1 MRKLLVILFALIV
14 AVPAFSQTAKAPAK
28 KKKFNLANR
37 AADHFLLQ
45 FSRDSWS
52 GAADSVNSRIK
63 SFSKG
68 FNTYIMYDLPFKSD
82 QRFSVGLGIGIS
94 TSSIGFKKTN
104 VDIAGHTTLLA
115 FTAVDSLDHYK
126 KYKLATSYLEIP
138 LELRFTANPDQ
149 PGKTFKIAIGAK
161 VGTLLN
167 AHTKGKTLQDGTGA
181 TLSSSIDKI
190 STKSYFNSTRLAG
203 TARIGYSYFSLFASY
218 NFTTIFKDAVAP
230 NTKLLQLGITFS
242 GL

>member
-1 MRKLLVILFALIV
+1 MRKLLVVLFAFVV
-14 AVPAFSQTAKAPAK
+14 AVPAFSQTTTPK
-28 KKKFNLANR
+28 KKKFNLAGR

-45 FSRDSWS
+45 FSRDSWT

-68 FNTYIMYDLPFKSD
+68 FNTYIMYDMPFKSN
-82 QRFSVGLGIGIS
+82 QRFSIGLGLGIS
-94 TSSIGFKKTN
+94 TSSIGFKNTI
-104 VDIAGHTTLLA
+104 VDISSHNPQVP

-138 LELRFTANPDQ
+138 LELRFTANPDR

-167 AHTKGKTLQDGTGA
+167 AHTKGKTLQDGTGT
-181 TLSSSIDKI
+181 TLRSSIDKI
-190 STKSYFNSTRLAG
+190 C
-203 TARIGYSYFSLFASY
+203 TARIGYGYFSLFASY

-230 NTKLLQLGITFS
+230 NTKLLQLGITLS